1 MKFFVIF
8 FLFFL
13 AACEKSLPA
22 PESAVSAENPDPIS
36 TNQDSTPAQVQNPAE
51 KQTFDEIY
59 WEELIPQDDLD
70 AILNPPDYIAQVE
83 DGSAEDQLE
92 NTIQSAINPDK
103 STNEVYEKALVSTRI
118 IEAMDGRN
126 IRIPGFIV
134 PIEFIG
140 EKKVASFFLVPYFG
154 ACLHLPPPPPNQ
166 IIYVVSEEGITL
178 ESLYEPVWISGKLS
192 TQLFEDETATSAYTL
207 TLVEMSIYQDGDS
220 NYE

>member
-1 MKFFVIF
+1 MKFFLIL
-8 FLFFL
+8 FLFLL
-13 AACEKSLPA
+13 AACEKPSLKS
-22 PESAVSAENPDPIS
+22 ELTVSPENPDPIS
-36 TNQDSTPAQVQNPAE
+36 TKQDSTPAQVQNPAE

-207 TLVEMSIYQDGDS
+207 TLAEMSIYQDGDS

>member
-13 AACEKSLPA
+13 AACEKPSLKS
-22 PESAVSAENPDPIS
+22 ELTVSPENPDPIS
-36 TNQDSTPAQVQNPAE
+36 TKQDSTPAQVQNPAE

>member
-1 MKFFVIF
+1 MVVGVIGH
-8 FLFFL
+8 
-13 AACEKSLPA
+13 
-22 PESAVSAENPDPIS
+22 
-36 TNQDSTPAQVQNPAE
+36 
-51 KQTFDEIY
+51 
-59 WEELIPQDDLD
+59 LIR
-70 AILNPPDYIAQVE
+70 
-83 DGSAEDQLE
+83 GQLE

-207 TLVEMSIYQDGDS
+207 TLVEMNIYQDGDS